1 MAIFDDQDT
10 RTVKLIGYTG
20 LGFVILTVAL
30 IVLAVYIV

>member
-1 MAIFDDQDT
+1 MAIFDDRDT
-10 RTVKLIGYTG
+10 KTVKLIGYTG